1 MSWLGLIGG
10 FLLFMGLIGVAHA
23 LDRQTAERF
32 AYRPFAIPNLAFM
45 LLPHGVLVA
54 FVIAWRQGAWDA
66 PVPALALGAFALAAL
81 LFMGVILWRRTSMG
95 IALAA
100 TGLMVVGAPI
110 LLLSTLFR
118 ELAESAPG
126 G

>member
-10 FLLFMGLIGVAHA
+10 FLLFMGLIGAAHA

-32 AYRPFAIPNLAFM
+32 GYRPFALPNLAFM

-54 FVIAWRQGAWDA
+54 FGIAWRQGGWDA

-81 LFMGVILWRRTSMG
+81 LFMGLILWRRTSIG
-95 IALAA
+95 VALAA
-100 TGLMVVGAPI
+100 TGLMAVGAPI
-110 LLLSTLFR
+110 LLVSMLFR